1 MQMRKTGNYR
11 KADDISRCANCK
23 HHYKV
28 SRSGYIMCSEGDKV
42 IRVSK
47 NYVGD
52 RWDMADPHRY
62 LVGRIT

>member
-1 MQMRKTGNYR
+1 MRKRETIAR
-11 KADDISRCANCK
+11 LTTLAAAPTASTTTR
-23 HHYKV
+23 V

-47 NYVGD
+47 NHVC
-52 RWDMADPHRY
+52 DMWEMANPYRY

>member
-1 MQMRKTGNYR
+1 MRKTGNYR

-47 NYVGD
+47 NYVC
-52 RWDMADPHRY
+52 DMWEMASPFRY
-62 LVGRIT
+62 LIGRIT

>member
-1 MQMRKTGNYR
+1 
-11 KADDISRCANCK
+11 
-23 HHYKV
+23 V

-47 NYVGD
+47 NYVCD
-52 RWDMADPHRY
+52 MWDMADPHRY

>member
-1 MQMRKTGNYR
+1 MQMRKKGNYR
-11 KADDISRCANCK
+11 TADDISRCANCK

-47 NYVGD
+47 NYVCD
-52 RWDMADPHRY
+52 MWDMANPSRY
-62 LVGRIT
+62 LIGRIT

>member
-1 MQMRKTGNYR
+1 MQMRKKGNYR
-11 KADDISRCANCK
+11 TADDISRCANCK

-47 NYVGD
+47 NYVC
-52 RWDMADPHRY
+52 DMWEMANPSHY

>member
-1 MQMRKTGNYR
+1 MRKKGNYR

-42 IRVSK
+42 IRVRVSK
-47 NYVGD
+47 NYVC
-52 RWDMADPHRY
+52 DMWEMANPSRY